1 MTKQANNPTP
11 GYVLVLTE
19 RQLWFLKCAIM
30 AKEKILPLN
39 PQQLQPHAFESDYGI
54 SQEDMKAEIAN
65 LSDKVKQL
73 SP

>member
-1 MTKQANNPTP
+1 MNNETNNPTP

-19 RQLWFLKCAIM
+19 SQLSFIKWAI
-30 AKEKILPLN
+30 ET
-39 PQQLQPHAFESDYGI
+39 FEEDYGI

-73 SP
+73 QP